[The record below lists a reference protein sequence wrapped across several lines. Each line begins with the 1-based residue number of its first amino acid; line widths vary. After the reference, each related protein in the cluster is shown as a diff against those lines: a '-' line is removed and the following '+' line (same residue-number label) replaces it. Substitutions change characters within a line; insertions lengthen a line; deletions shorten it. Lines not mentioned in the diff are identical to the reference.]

1 MAIFQRNSSGLP
13 CWRRA
18 ALALFMLAVNV
29 IAGCEN
35 PKEAHQAK
43 PPTVL
48 VAQVQQR
55 DVPLYGE
62 WIGSTEGM
70 VNAQIRAQVSGYL
83 IQQAY
88 QEGSSVKKGQLLFQ
102 IDPRTFQAAEAQ
114 AQAELAQAQARQI
127 TAKANLDKILPLA
140 KVGAVSEKDRDD
152 ATGNAAATQAQV
164 TAAQAKLQKAKLEL
178 AFTSITSPISGVAGM
193 AQAQIGDLV
202 GPQSSPLTTVSQLDP
217 IRVYI
222 NISEQEY
229 LAAMRETV
237 GPREEREDNLDLTLA
252 DGSVFPNQ
260 GRMIFADRQ
269 VDPRTGTI
277 KVAAAF
283 ANPNHLLRPG
293 QYAKVRA
300 LLRVQKGAL
309 LVPQRAVQDV
319 QGRKMVMVVS
329 PQNTVEA
336 RPVKVGEQVGG
347 DWLIDEGLKPGE
359 TVVVEGAQ
367 RLRPGMPVISEPY
380 GQPPAGA
387 AADKTAAPA
396 GQR

>member
-1 MAIFQRNSSGLP
+1 MVTAQGRGHGGVVG
-13 CWRRA
+13 WMA
-18 ALALFMLAVNV
+18 ALALLLMA
-29 IAGCEN
+29 AAMTTGCEK
-35 PKEAHQAK
+35 PAETPRAQ

-70 VNAQIRAQVSGYL
+70 VNAQISAQVSGYL
-83 IQQAY
+83 VKQAY
-88 QEGSSVKKGQLLFQ
+88 QEGSFVKKDQLLFK
-102 IDPRTFQAAEAQ
+102 IDPRTFQAALAQ
-114 AQAELAQAQARQI
+114 AKGELALAQARQL

-152 ATGNAAATQAQV
+152 AIGNASATEAQV
-164 TAAQAKLQKAKLEL
+164 VAARAKLQKAEL
-178 AFTSITSPISGVAGM
+178 DLDFTSITSPIGGIAGL

-202 GPQSSPLTTVSQLDP
+202 GPQSAALTTVSQLDP
-217 IRVYI
+217 IKVYV

-229 LAAMRETV
+229 LAAMRENV
-237 GPREEREDNLDLTLA
+237 GPREEREDNLELTLA
-252 DGSVFPNQ
+252 DGSVFPNK

-277 KVAAAF
+277 KVAATF
-283 ANPNHLLRPG
+283 ANPDYLLRPG

-300 LLRVQKGAL
+300 LLRMQKGAL

-319 QGRKMVMVVS
+319 QGHKMVVVVS
-329 PQNTVEA
+329 PQNTAET

-347 DWLIDEGLKPGE
+347 DWLIEAGLKPGE

-367 RLRPGMPVISEPY
+367 KVRPGLPVRPEPY
-380 GQPPAGA
+380 GQGP
-387 AADKTAAPA
+387 AAPA